1 MLNYKKYIM
10 YDIILDFIDKIKY
23 EVLKS
28 PLPKTQRIPSEIDI
42 KIKYDNKNKV
52 YWVESTDLPDFFAS
66 ATKEEEL
73 PKEIHD
79 TLLLYFD
86 IPRYIAKK
94 LSNVGEIIKTDGT
107 RIVDKWSKT
116 TYQYHY
122 EAV

>member
-1 MLNYKKYIM
+1 MLNYKRYIM

-28 PLPKTQRIPSEIDI
+28 PLPIVARIPSEIDI
-42 KIKYDNKNKV
+42 KIEYDNKNKV
-52 YWVESTDLPDFFAS
+52 FWVESNDLPDFVAS
-66 ATKEEEL
+66 AIKEEEL

-94 LSNVGEIIKTDGT
+94 LSSVGEIIKPDGT
-107 RIVDKWSKT
+107 RIIDKGHKT